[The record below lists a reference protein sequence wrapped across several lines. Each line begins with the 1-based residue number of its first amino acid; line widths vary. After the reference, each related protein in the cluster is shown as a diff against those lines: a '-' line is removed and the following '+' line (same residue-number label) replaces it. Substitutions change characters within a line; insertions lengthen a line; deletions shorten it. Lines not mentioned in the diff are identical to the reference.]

1 MKSNKELVKELLETK
16 PITRTDD
23 FILYGYVLKKL
34 GYSLDMKLWEF
45 LQNHKKMKIPSFKS
59 IERTRREIQAE
70 CPELIDIPTFNV
82 RYDSEKEYYEKYKRR
97 V

>member
-1 MKSNKELVKELLETK
+1 MTSNKELVKELLETK
-16 PITRTDD
+16 PLTRTDD
-23 FILYGYVLKKL
+23 YILYGSVLKRL
-34 GYSLDMKLWEF
+34 GYSLDMPLREF
-45 LQNHKKMKIPSFKS
+45 LQFHKQMKMPSFKS

-82 RYDSEKEYYEKYKRR
+82 RYDAEKEYYEKYKRR